1 MTRHPDPLFDQRL
14 ADWLEEDPDHAPRET
29 VATVL
34 AAFPSIPQRRA
45 LRAPWR
51 SPRMNRFALAGVAIA
66 AVAVIAVG
74 GLMLLPRGGT
84 DIGAPPVATPS
95 PVPTTIPTATPAPTP
110 VAYSSLPGWIVFEHF
125 GQAPD
130 GSTTTMDYDRRQ
142 VWLVK
147 ADGSGLHE
155 LAPGMPVDGKAA
167 PDISPDGT
175 KVVFSSWKPKSQ
187 VWEAGID
194 GGDPRLVSTD
204 CSGVPAEC
212 QEWDPAYSPDG
223 RRIAFAHSTDGGKAS
238 EIAIRDLET
247 GEVTRFPRTSVP
259 ESEGWVAQ
267 PSWSPGGQMIAYNR
281 NTQKAGENV
290 PSDTRIWIVQTKYMN
305 VWELATPA
313 GIKAADPDW
322 SPDGSRIVF
331 ATEGARELEGRAALT
346 SVYTIRP
353 DGTDPQVVIKDAD
366 GEGLAPTWM
375 PDGKHILYWGVRTWN
390 LVEPDGSNA
399 APVNTEKL
407 TFFGDQLGYGYV
419 ATWQPTP

>member
-45 LRAPWR
+45 QGVPWR

-74 GLMLLPRGGT
+74 GLMLLPRGST

-95 PVPTTIPTATPAPTP
+95 PAPTPIPTPTPAPTP

-130 GSTTTMDYDRRQ
+130 GSTTTMDFDRRQ

-147 ADGSGLHE
+147 ADGTGLRE
-155 LAPGMPVDGKAA
+155 LAPGMPVDGKSA

-175 KVVFSSWKPKSQ
+175 KVVFASWKPKSQ

-194 GGDPRLVSTD
+194 GGDPRLLSTD
-204 CSGVPAEC
+204 CSGIAEEC

-223 RRIAFAHSTDGGKAS
+223 RRIAFVHSTDGLKTS
-238 EIAIRDLET
+238 EVAIRDLAT
-247 GEVTRFPRTSVP
+247 GEVTRLPATSVP
-259 ESEGWVAQ
+259 ESDGWVAQ
-267 PSWSPGGQMIAYNR
+267 PTWSPDGLQVAYHR
-281 NTQKAGENV
+281 NTQKLDEGY
-290 PSDTRIWIVQTKYMN
+290 PSDTRIWIVNADGTDLYQ
-305 VWELATPA
+305 LATPA
-313 GIKAADPDW
+313 EYKAADPDW
-322 SPDGSRIVF
+322 SPDGSLIVF
-331 ATEGARELEGRAALT
+331 ATEGAREQQGREVLPR
-346 SVYTIRP
+346 VYTIRP
-353 DGTDPQVVIKDAD
+353 DGTDARVVRQESD
-366 GEGLAPTWM
+366 GSGIAPSWM
-375 PDGKHILYWGVRTWN
+375 PDGRHILYWGVRTWN

-399 APVNTEKL
+399 APVNAEKL
-407 TFFGDQLGYGYV
+407 TFYGDELGYGYV
-419 ATWQPTP
+419 AVWQPTP

>member
-1 MTRHPDPLFDQRL
+1 MTRHPDPLFDERL

-51 SPRMNRFALAGVAIA
+51 FPRMNRFALAGVAIA

-74 GLMLLPRGGT
+74 GLMLLPRGSADTGT
-84 DIGAPPVATPS
+84 PPVATPS
-95 PVPTTIPTATPAPTP
+95 PVPTPVPTPTPAPTP
-110 VAYSSLPGWIVFEHF
+110 VAYDTLPGWIAFEHF

-130 GSTTTMDYDRRQ
+130 GSTTTMDFNRRQ

-147 ADGSGLHE
+147 ADGTGLHE
-155 LAPGMPVDGKAA
+155 LAPGTPVDGKAA

-175 KVVFSSWKPKSQ
+175 KVVFGSWEPKSQ

-194 GGDPRLVSTD
+194 GGDPRLVSID
-204 CSGVPAEC
+204 CSGVVGRC
-212 QEWDPAYSPDG
+212 QDGDPAYSPDG
-223 RRIAFAHSTDGGKAS
+223 RSIAFVRVTNDKDARIAVRNLVTGKVTLLAATAAPTSGGW
-238 EIAIRDLET
+238 IAGPT
-247 GEVTRFPRTSVP
+247 
-259 ESEGWVAQ
+259 
-267 PSWSPGGQMIAYNR
+267 WSPDGRQIAYHR
-281 NTQKAGENV
+281 NTQAPGEDY
-290 PSDTRIWIVQTKYMN
+290 PSDTRIWIVNADGTGLHQLT
-305 VWELATPA
+305 TPA

-331 ATEGARELEGRAALT
+331 ATEGARELEGRSALV

-353 DGTDPQVVIKDAD
+353 DGTDAQVVTKDGD
-366 GEGLAPTWM
+366 GEGLAPTWT
-375 PDGKHILYWGVRTWN
+375 PDGAHILYWGYQTWN

-399 APVNTEKL
+399 APVNAAKL
-407 TFFGDQLGYGYV
+407 TFFGDRLGYGYV